1 MIQIIDFFFT
11 VLRQLWTAITDSW
24 ILSMSVLIACIGL
37 VIDLVK
43 AREQD
48 GE

>member
-1 MIQIIDFFFT
+1 MIQVIDFFFT
-11 VLRQLWTAITDSW
+11 VLRQLWTVILNSW

-43 AREQD
+43 ASEQD

>member
-1 MIQIIDFFFT
+1 MIQVIDFFFT
-11 VLRQLWTAITDSW
+11 VLRQLWTAILNSW

-43 AREQD
+43 ASEQD

>member
-1 MIQIIDFFFT
+1 MIEVIDFFFRI
-11 VLRQLWTAITDSW
+11 LRQLWTVITDSW

-43 AREQD
+43 ASEQD

>member
-1 MIQIIDFFFT
+1 MLQVVDFFFQILGQMWT
-11 VLRQLWTAITDSW
+11 VITDSW

-43 AREQD
+43 ASEQD
-48 GE
+48 DE